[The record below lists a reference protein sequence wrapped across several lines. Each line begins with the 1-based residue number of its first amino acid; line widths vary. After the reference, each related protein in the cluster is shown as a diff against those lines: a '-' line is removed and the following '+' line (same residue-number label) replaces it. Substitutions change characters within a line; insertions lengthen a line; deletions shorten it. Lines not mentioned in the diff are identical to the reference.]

1 MTLISAFQDERQF
14 SKVFD
19 FHSYAREV
27 RINYGDCANLP
38 TLVDDYFKDIAQV
51 IADKMDY
58 VQARSCCMGGNI
70 HYSYHHHGS
79 LAFLVETATSFQPP
93 SDAMKEEVFS
103 FPFSFFFSF
112 FFFPRHFSI
121 FSFLLAC

>member
-1 MTLISAFQDERQF
+1 
-14 SKVFD
+14 
-19 FHSYAREV
+19 
-27 RINYGDCANLP
+27 
-38 TLVDDYFKDIAQV
+38 
-51 IADKMDY
+51 MDY